1 MGGVD
6 FFKIADALDTGRKER
21 RVAERLE
28 HRLAWCSYRYFT
40 GDIQSSSFD
49 WR

>member
-1 MGGVD
+1 MCGID

-28 HRLAWCSYRYFT
+28 HRLAGCSYRNFT
-40 GDIQSSSFD
+40 GDIQSNSFD
-49 WR
+49 